1 MQIHQSYFQIEP
13 TSFGE
18 SISALNS
25 KLDLILAAWVAEGHQ
40 DGKSRRSNYEL
51 LDASIYRKPIYFDL
65 DGVATISKID
75 QVIVWQ
81 QDSKLHVLLTSDSVE
96 RIPLLRYV
104 DLTSEN
110 LLTNSPSVLA
120 TLFANFKCRMGLDLL
135 NEPFEF
141 VQSRDDIDKLAS
153 ALRSNSRTGL
163 MVLTSTRADEL
174 SVSRQA
180 HIWSLVGSSAY
191 IRVIP
196 EAWFNEVNDELGIS
210 HSLPANGFRVFLP
223 NVNFDVSQDG
233 YRHPVL
239 PADAFALNF
248 ADSQKIGLLRDRIS
262 RANWRTADPNIL
274 SQLRLEGH
282 KALRLADL
290 EISKTETKNALDG
303 TDTEWKQNLEKRIKS
318 LEAELEEF
326 VNLASELE
334 REAAANQFDADFA
347 ILQLEEQSKELSSAR
362 ESGAYFRRVLEENQL
377 FGEIYDHEPNQFWA
391 DAPESFEELVFA
403 ISTIP
408 FVEFTGSLDPVK
420 DLDAQPS
427 NKSGLSRCWESLRA
441 LSDYARLKAE
451 GKFEGSFYNYL
462 QGTQHSGYLVSAG
475 YFAHN
480 ESESVQNDPDLKN
493 KRLFPVPSRDFSDG
507 SAYMFAHAKLITG
520 SSNSP
525 RMHYLDDS
533 SGTNKIYVGYI
544 GAHLPTPAT
553 N

>member
-18 SISALNS
+18 SISELTS
-25 KLDLILAAWVAEGHQ
+25 KLDQILEAWINEGHQ
-40 DGKSRRSNYEL
+40 DGKTRKANFDL
-51 LDASIYRKPIYFDL
+51 LNGCIFRKPIYFDL

-81 QDSKLHVLLTSDSVE
+81 QDLKLHVAVTSDSVE
-96 RIPLLRYV
+96 RISLRRYADLGAEHLL
-104 DLTSEN
+104 S
-110 LLTNSPSVLA
+110 NSPSVLA
-120 TLFANFKCRMGLDLL
+120 TLFANFKCRMGLDLT

-141 VQSRDDIDKLAS
+141 VQSRDDIDKLSS
-153 ALRSNSRTGL
+153 ALRSNSRTSL
-163 MVLTSTRADEL
+163 MVLTSTTEHNL
-174 SVSRQA
+174 SASTQS
-180 HIWSLVGSSAY
+180 HIWNIVGSGAY

-196 EAWFNEVNDELGIS
+196 EVWFNEVNEELGIS
-210 HSLPANGFRVFLP
+210 HSLTANGFRVFLP

-233 YRHPVL
+233 YRHPVFTANPVDL
-239 PADAFALNF
+239 SYS
-248 ADSQKIGLLRDRIS
+248 DSQRIGQMRDRLTK
-262 RANWRTADPNIL
+262 ANWRNADSNLL
-274 SQLRLEGH
+274 SHLRLEGH
-282 KALRLADL
+282 KALRHADL
-290 EISKTETKNALDG
+290 VVSKNETKNALQGAESD
-303 TDTEWKQNLEKRIKS
+303 WKQNLESRIKS
-318 LEAELEEF
+318 LEAELEDF
-326 VNLASELE
+326 VNLAGELE
-334 REAAANQFDADFA
+334 SQAATNKFEAEFAN
-347 ILQLEEQSKELSSAR
+347 LQLEEQAKELASAR

-377 FGEIYDHEPNQFWA
+377 FGQIYEHEPNQFWGEV
-391 DAPESFEELVFA
+391 PESFEELVFSIA
-403 ISTIP
+403 TVP

-420 DLDAQPS
+420 ELDSQPS
-427 NKSGLSRCWESLRA
+427 NKSGLVRCWESLRA

-462 QGTQHSGYLVSAG
+462 QGAHHSGYLVSAG

-493 KRLFPVPSRDFSDG
+493 KRLFPVPANDFSDG

-525 RMHYLDDS
+525 RMHYLDDT
-533 SGTNKIYVGYI
+533 SGTGRIFVGYI